1 MQDKELST
9 EELIAQDV
17 GARLPEGLMAHVI
30 AGLALLWSL
39 FQLWIA
45 SPLPF
50 IFRVGVL
57 NDTETRAIHLAF
69 ALLLAFLAYPAFK
82 RSPRNRVPLVDIAL
96 GLVAAASAAYL
107 YIFYQQLALRP
118 GSLTTADLVTACIGI
133 PLLLE
138 ATRRALGP
146 PLAIIALVFLVYSL
160 AGPYMPGFLAHRGVS
175 FTALANHQWIT
186 TEGVFGIAL
195 GVSTSFVFLFVLFG
209 ALLERAGAGHYFIQL
224 AFSMLGHM
232 RGGPAK
238 AAVVSSALTGMI
250 SGSSIANVV
259 TTGTFTIPM
268 MKKVGFSK
276 EKAGA
281 VEVASSVNGQIMPP
295 VMGAAAFLMVEYVGI
310 PYVEIIKHAFLPATI
325 SYIAL
330 LYIVHLEALKQGMQP
345 IGNHQP
351 KPWLRRLTGFA
362 FGAALVSG
370 LSLAVYYGLG
380 WLKPALGDYV
390 LPGISVLLA
399 AAYFGLLKVAASN
412 PPLPA
417 EDPNK
422 PLTEL
427 PQTRSVLLSGLH
439 FLLPVVVLVWCLM
452 VERLSPGLSAFWG
465 SVMLVIILLTQ
476 RPLLSWL
483 RADQGAT
490 HGGFVDGVVD
500 LREGLISGARN
511 MIGIGI
517 ATAAAG
523 VIVGAVSQTGVGLVL
538 ADVVEVLSMGNLML
552 MLLFTAVFS
561 LILGMGLPTTA
572 NYIVVSSLMAP
583 VVVAL
588 GQQNGLIV
596 PLIAVHLFV
605 FYFGIMADVTPPVG
619 LASFAAAAVSKGDPI
634 KTGITAFY
642 YSLRTAA
649 LPFLFIFNTDLLLID
664 VGFWHGVL
672 IFLVATG
679 AMLIFAA
686 GTQGYFLVRSRW
698 YEGVLLLLVA
708 FTLFRPGFWMDIVHD
723 PYRDIPPAQLA
734 QALGSVD
741 ENSQLQLRIRGEDA
755 VGDAR
760 EFALLLPVP
769 SGASGEER
777 LEKLG
782 LMTYEEGGKVLV
794 DSVTFGSP
802 AAEAGLEFDQE
813 ILVVRAPTDRWA
825 KEWMWLP
832 GLLVFGLVVWLQRRR
847 ARKQTP
853 GSDNPAQRPQPSH

>member
-1 MQDKELST
+1 MHDKQLST

-17 GARLPEGLMAHVI
+17 GARSPAGLMAKVI

-50 IFRVGVL
+50 VFGFGVL
-57 NDTETRAIHLAF
+57 NDTQTRAIHLAF

-82 RSPRNRVPLVDIAL
+82 KSPRDRVPLLDIAL

-107 YIFYQQLALRP
+107 FIFYQQLAMRP
-118 GSLTTADLVTACIGI
+118 GSLTTADLVTACLGI

-146 PLAIIALVFLVYSL
+146 PLAIIALVFLIYSL
-160 AGPYMPGFLAHRGVS
+160 AGPYMPGLLAHRGVS
-175 FTALANHQWIT
+175 FNALANHQWIT

-224 AFSMLGHM
+224 AFSLLGHF

-238 AAVVSSALTGMI
+238 AAVLASGLTGMI

-268 MKKVGFSK
+268 MKRTGFSS

-295 VMGAAAFLMVEYVGI
+295 VMGAAAFLMVEYIGMS
-310 PYVEIIKHAFLPATI
+310 YVEIIKHAFLPAAI

-330 LYIVHLEALKQGMQP
+330 LYIVHLESLKLGLQP
-345 IGNHQP
+345 IGGHQP

-362 FGAALVSG
+362 FGAALISG

-380 WLKPALGDYV
+380 WLKPALGEYA
-390 LPGISVLLA
+390 LPVIGVLLA
-399 AAYFGLLKVAASN
+399 LVYLALLKVAASVPVL
-412 PPLPA
+412 PP
-417 EDPNK
+417 EDPNA
-422 PLTEL
+422 PLEEL
-427 PQTRSVLLSGLH
+427 PQTRAVLLSGLH

-452 VERLSPGLSAFWG
+452 IERLSPGLSAFWG
-465 SVMLVIILLTQ
+465 SVMLIIILLTQ
-476 RPLLSWL
+476 RPLLSWM
-483 RADQGAT
+483 RRDGSHE
-490 HGGFVDGVVD
+490 HGTFIDGVVD
-500 LREGLISGARN
+500 LREGLIAGARN

-538 ADVVEVLSMGNLML
+538 ADLVELLSMGNLLLML
-552 MLLFTAVFS
+552 MLVAVFS

-572 NYIVVSSLMAP
+572 NYIVVSSLLAP

-634 KTGITAFY
+634 KTGLVAFF

-664 VGFWHGVL
+664 VDFWHGVI
-672 IFLVATG
+672 IFIVATI

-686 GTQGYFLVRSRW
+686 GTQGYFLVRSRL
-698 YEGVLLLLVA
+698 YESVLLLLVA
-708 FTLFRPGFWMDIVHD
+708 FTLFRPGFWMDMLHD
-723 PYRDIPPAQLA
+723 PYQEVPPAELA
-734 QALGSVD
+734 QALDGVEDGSSLRLRVLG
-741 ENSQLQLRIRGEDA
+741 ENA
-755 VGDAR
+755 VGDPR
-760 EFALLLPVP
+760 EFTVLLPVP
-769 SGASGEER
+769 DGASGQER

-782 LMTYEEGGKVLV
+782 LNLYEEGDKVLV
-794 DSVTFGSP
+794 DSVTFGSM
-802 AAEAGLEFDQE
+802 AADAGLEFDQQ
-813 ILVVRAPTDRWA
+813 ILSVRAPTDRWM
-825 KEWMWLP
+825 KELMWIP
-832 GLLVFGLVVWLQRRR
+832 GFLLFGLIVLLQRRR
-847 ARKQTP
+847 QVAQT
-853 GSDNPAQRPQPSH
+853 A